1 MNNALKQTLSNSI
14 KSYIEE
20 CMDYDS
26 ESPVD
31 NKSTLS
37 DLKFNSLDL
46 VELLLHL
53 EDKMNRDMPDIVF
66 NPNLSIMILVDILES
81 KLR

>member
-1 MNNALKQTLSNSI
+1 MNALKQKISSI
-14 KSYIEE
+14 IKTYIEE

-26 ESPVD
+26 EATVD
-31 NKSTLS
+31 SKCTMS

-46 VELLLHL
+46 AELLLHL
-53 EDKMNRDMPDIVF
+53 EDKMNRDMPDIAF
-66 NPNLSIMILVDILES
+66 NPNMSIMILVDILES